1 MRSDRCNRKAVRKM
15 LIHRVIGVQ
24 HGHFSA
30 VTNSVQQIFLMCTWI
45 CQHQWNYDEGHVVN
59 RERTADRKKFDSE
72 IPNLKE
78 EGKEIISLRVVWLMN
93 LQILTRGFSLRKIRE
108 KNISSDVNLDKNSTK
123 HLRRNHSAIFTLQ
136 IKIRSLYLNR
146 AQSGYA
152 PCWLHMNWQL
162 RLTVP
167 AQLYSIW
174 PWEVLIHSCY
184 S

>member
-1 MRSDRCNRKAVRKM
+1 
-15 LIHRVIGVQ
+15 
-24 HGHFSA
+24 
-30 VTNSVQQIFLMCTWI
+30 
-45 CQHQWNYDEGHVVN
+45 
-59 RERTADRKKFDSE
+59 
-72 IPNLKE
+72 
-78 EGKEIISLRVVWLMN
+78 MN

-184 S
+184 SKRFHLGFSRGLIFFVTGNERMVKCNQVLSFEMFSFNSTSSDFHFFRGTSVPLNSVQTVHECQILLL